1 MSGELAK
8 LLRIV
13 LDFDSSNAAGLNK
26 AEKKTNK
33 HYLQS
38 VKQES
43 TLIDSVALKIM
54 QGTLGGLYLT
64 QINNLNTSPWLN
76 LQISWLDIFNIPF
89 GLVEG
94 SMAAIQSNTDNF
106 HCGTNTT
113 AARKNIQSMATFV
126 N

>member
-64 QINNLNTSPWLN
+64 
-76 LQISWLDIFNIPF
+76 
-89 GLVEG
+89 
-94 SMAAIQSNTDNF
+94 
-106 HCGTNTT
+106 
-113 AARKNIQSMATFV
+113 
-126 N
+126 